1 MISLWSLYNTVE
13 KIQIDDLKTE
23 QVKIVLLSIPTSRMK
38 DWVVLKKG
46 TVNWQPLA
54 VHPEFYD
61 DVNDLRG
68 QVELNVPADPTKISQ
83 ENKKPAPPDRRPLFE
98 DVDLDAEQ
106 TLSIMDAGNYSVKE
120 RRSARRQNRSLKF
133 EVIHGGKHFETET
146 KDISM
151 SGMSLKDPLP
161 EWLTKE
167 FPAKLHLGNQV
178 IDIRAIRARK
188 GKSDTALVI
197 VEANPWA
204 LLRTWVVGW

>member
-83 ENKKPAPPDRRPLFE
+83 ENKKPAPPD
-98 DVDLDAEQ
+98 
-106 TLSIMDAGNYSVKE
+106 
-120 RRSARRQNRSLKF
+120 
-133 EVIHGGKHFETET
+133 
-146 KDISM
+146 
-151 SGMSLKDPLP
+151 
-161 EWLTKE
+161 
-167 FPAKLHLGNQV
+167 
-178 IDIRAIRARK
+178 
-188 GKSDTALVI
+188 
-197 VEANPWA
+197 
-204 LLRTWVVGW
+204 